1 MAPTTSKMK
10 ETQANQVINN
20 QTKMN
25 VQMKSTTCEKNMDKS
40 FLPYPI

>member
-1 MAPTTSKMK
+1 MAQTTSKMK

-25 VQMKSTTCEKNMDKS
+25 IQNEVND
-40 FLPYPI
+40 L